1 MIDGSSCSR
10 MKFASLKVNYNHFNS
25 NVLFILNLVLKHSLL
40 INLVIYVFHLVYQ
53 LHFRTCEGYIYFG
66 RRGAIGGPVLG
77 GSRGGIW
84 GGPGGGGRG
93 GGAGGG
99 GRA

>member
-1 MIDGSSCSR
+1 MGPHVRAHRYAPGDIIYS
-10 MKFASLKVNYNHFNS
+10 Y
-25 NVLFILNLVLKHSLL
+25 LL
-40 INLVIYVFHLVYQ
+40 IMFFCSVFCILFVCFCFLILLFSFLIVYQ